1 MHLMYVS
8 TKLMNYQVN
17 HLIHLRFYAIV
28 SRDVWLSLCIRSNPS
43 DNEDQTLID
52 PRWILLGRCHDGS
65 LVIHSSSLGH
75 GVDLT
80 IVIVKVDT
88 VVAVV
93 TTEM

>member
-1 MHLMYVS
+1 MYLMYVS

-28 SRDVWLSLCIRSNPS
+28 SRGRLAVSVHTVQPI

-52 PRWILLGRCHDGS
+52 PRWIPLGRCHDGS
-65 LVIHSSSLGH
+65 LVIHSGSLGH